1 MCPLVPSQILTAK
14 SAQKDDTIQVRHNL
28 VCQEVLIAGMV
39 ITGTQ
44 QCFKNTEDVLKILTL
59 GGSYQLA
66 FSLNIVSQNVWQR
79 WVTCHQTHF
88 ITQSKR
94 GELVSAR
101 EQSFCGQARLHMDL
115 KFLGDPPISVQNLVG
130 SLGSR
135 MKQSGFLF
143 QLCNFLW
150 DLEQVPNL
158 SFSYL
163 QNKGILN
170 LPYYFKGNHRNK

>member
-1 MCPLVPSQILTAK
+1 MIVFRGVLLFRVQINSKKHNYGDFKTARFRLGHQCVLWCHPRSWLQSQH
-14 SAQKDDTIQVRHNL
+14 KDDTIQVRHNL

-39 ITGTQ
+39 ITDTQ

-101 EQSFCGQARLHMDL
+101 EQSFCGHQTPHGSEISGGSTHICA
-115 KFLGDPPISVQNLVG
+115 KF
-130 SLGSR
+130 SR
-135 MKQSGFLF
+135 QSRVKNEAIWVFIPAL
-143 QLCNFLW
+143 
-150 DLEQVPNL
+150 
-158 SFSYL
+158 
-163 QNKGILN
+163 
-170 LPYYFKGNHRNK
+170 